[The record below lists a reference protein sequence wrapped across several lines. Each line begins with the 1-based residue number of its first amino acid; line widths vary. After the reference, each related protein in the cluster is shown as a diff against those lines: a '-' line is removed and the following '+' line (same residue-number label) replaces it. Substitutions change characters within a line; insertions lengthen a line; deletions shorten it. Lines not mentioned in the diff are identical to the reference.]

1 MSQDSDSKF
10 KPPQGKDGKSSHS
23 LATTPTLKLVVSN
36 PAPAPV
42 QTTSDASKSNAR
54 FSVKVSK
61 VENNLYKMSIQD
73 PFHDLGCDLTLESKR
88 GANETT
94 VTCHVPVFLD
104 DSNKFL
110 DEDEIL
116 YGIIVVQFQM
126 NVLEQLFMFCTKR
139 NASRLTIYM
148 DNAQA
153 EGFGIYQDFLVHCNQ
168 AITKNG
174 KQREMVISTGRKP
187 LSKWRSFMKKN
198 NLELEQGLWREQR
211 FNYAIR
217 RYLKS
222 RAHG

>member
-1 MSQDSDSKF
+1 MSQDSDSKS
-10 KPPQGKDGKSSHS
+10 KPPQGKGGKSPHS
-23 LATTPTLKLVVSN
+23 LAATPTLKLVVSN
-36 PAPAPV
+36 PAPV
-42 QTTSDASKSNAR
+42 QAASDASKSNAR

-73 PFHDLGCDLTLESKR
+73 PFHDLGCDLTLESKS

-94 VTCHVPVFLD
+94 VTCHVPVFLGE
-104 DSNKFL
+104 SNKFL
-110 DEDEIL
+110 DEDELL

-126 NVLEQLFMFCTKR
+126 NVLEQLFMFCAKR

-148 DNAQA
+148 DNVQA

-168 AITKNG
+168 TITKNG
-174 KQREMVISTGRKP
+174 KQTEMVISTGRKP

-198 NLELEQGLWREQR
+198 NLELEQDLWREQR